1 MFRVFFFQKE
11 ERKRLSC
18 VLYLRGFKDS
28 LAALTIAVRIFGGFF
43 ADLSSIVHDERA
55 HTAAMQYGRGGASDA
70 YGSGGL
76 LQFGRYAGLFTI
88 KVMSTVRGRSIGIR
102 DAKTQS
108 SPAISVSISSG
119 RRLPPAGQ
127 RSRRSNDGHVY
138 QYDVSS
144 DLDFSS

>member
-28 LAALTIAVRIFGGFF
+28 LAALITIAVRIFGVFF
-43 ADLSSIVHDERA
+43 AYLVSTVHDERA
-55 HTAAMQYGRGGASDA
+55 HTAAMQYDRGGAGDA
-70 YGSGGL
+70 YGRGGL
-76 LQFGRYAGLFTI
+76 LQFGRYAGLFTL

-102 DAKTQS
+102 AAKTQSS

-127 RSRRSNDGHVY
+127 RSRRSNEGRVY

-144 DLDFSS
+144 D